1 MSRFL
6 EWLPDVQEDVGWIR
20 EQVLKVLQRVVR
32 QASKSVFQHVSA
44 RYVWLPSYIQVFPH
58 PGLYCTS
65 LSAWLGCNQ
74 PGLYN
79 CGHRGAVKVLSG
91 GEMQLVAGSIS

>member
-44 RYVWLPSYIQVFPH
+44 RYVWLPSYIQVFHIQVYTAH
-58 PGLYCTS
+58 PFQHGWDVTS
-65 LSAWLGCNQ
+65 RVFTIVAT
-74 PGLYN
+74 
-79 CGHRGAVKVLSG
+79 G
-91 GEMQLVAGSIS
+91 GQ